1 MKKLSPLTGLSVK
14 ALNQATWPDVADLV
28 ERHNRFRRLGK
39 HTWLANKVVR
49 KAPKRRP
56 A

>member
-14 ALNQATWPDVADLV
+14 ALNLATRPDFADLV
-28 ERHNRFRRLGK
+28 ERHNRVRRLGK
-39 HTWLANKVVR
+39 HPWLANKVVR
-49 KAPKRRP
+49 KAPKQRP

>member
-14 ALNQATWPDVADLV
+14 VLNQATWPDFADLV
-28 ERHNRFRRLGK
+28 ERHNRVRRLGK
-39 HTWLANKVVR
+39 NTWLANKEVR
-49 KAPKRRP
+49 KAPKQRP